1 MIIKGVCRQCHSLA
15 DFQPVT
21 LKINKHITETVGTVI
36 ESKPVGKESDLIHCG
51 RNEGFIGKPLRL
63 QTEQKKHQ
71 SLNPATMIWKIN
83 LSIIIISKMPAV
95 FLFCFYST
103 TFKLNCFERHANDLK
118 W

>member
-1 MIIKGVCRQCHSLA
+1 MIIKGVCRQCQSLA

-21 LKINKHITETVGTVI
+21 LKINKHITETVGSIV

-51 RNEGFIGKPLRL
+51 RNEGIIGKPLRL

-71 SLNPATMIWKIN
+71 SLNPTTMIWKIH
-83 LSIIIISKMPAV
+83 LLIIIISKMPAV
-95 FLFCFYST
+95 FLFSFSST
-103 TFKLNCFERHANDLK
+103 AFKLNSLERHANYLK